1 MVPPC
6 YRHRIFSFEV
16 IPSKL
21 NNITSQCVFSN
32 FLSFSFLTF
41 DVAIH
46 QTLTFFAVF
55 RLPPVYTF
63 ALPSATARSSQLFK
77 LLLLTCCRIY
87 PHCFT
92 MLWSSPRTISTGQL
106 HTLLHFHLRPI
117 YDIVYIVPYSL
128 TDERSYL
135 RESFTLR
142 CFQRLSRP
150 HVATLLCRWHD
161 NRCTRGASIP
171 VLSY

>member
-46 QTLTFFAVF
+46 QTLTDFAVF
-55 RLPPVYTF
+55 RLPPVYIRIFSNFLSFSFLTFDVAIHLYLLFFAVSQAYACIYF
-63 ALPSATARSSQLFK
+63 ALPLATARSTQFFELY
-77 LLLLTCCRIY
+77 LLTCFRIF
-87 PHCFT
+87 PH
-92 MLWSSPRTISTGQL
+92 
-106 HTLLHFHLRPI
+106 
-117 YDIVYIVPYSL
+117 
-128 TDERSYL
+128 
-135 RESFTLR
+135 
-142 CFQRLSRP
+142 
-150 HVATLLCRWHD
+150 LLCKCLVKPSD
-161 NRCTRGASIP
+161 
-171 VLSY
+171 Y